1 MMQQEKEK
9 EKEKKVNV
17 LEGDYWIMQDCT
29 YVAKF
34 SYEDGLVLKRY
45 LEIAR
50 KQNSSRILA
59 PFRNGVKRKWNNDI
73 FLERHP
79 GFLYDFEP
87 LEVQFKRDKVTME
100 GMEIFNQN
108 IMLQSAIRL
117 NYMAVG
123 SGTSTTYANQQ
134 EMQSEVA
141 RASMDEQ
148 GFMNAEGLFLLWENV
163 FDTLVPSF
171 QCSEVGIFDEASGG
185 TMAARALLGQPVS
198 HDYGN
203 DWLYVQFFIST
214 MSS

>member
-1 MMQQEKEK
+1 MTIIE
-9 EKEKKVNV
+9 
-17 LEGDYWIMQDCT
+17 DYWKLQDCT
-29 YVAKF
+29 YVATFPAK
-34 SYEDGLVLKRY
+34 YGGQLKAR
-45 LEIAR
+45 LETAR
-50 KQNSSRILA
+50 NFKTSRILD
-59 PFRNGVKRKWNNDI
+59 PIHESIKRKWNGQYIKKDM
-73 FLERHP
+73 
-79 GFLYDFEP
+79 YEP
-87 LEVQFKRDKVTME
+87 IDVQFKRDKVTME

-141 RASMDEQ
+141 RASMDDQ

-163 FDTLVPSF
+163 FDTLTPSF
-171 QCSEVGIFDEASGG
+171 QCSEVGIFDEAFGG
-185 TMAARALLGQPVS
+185 TMAARALLGQPVA